1 MQNEAETKKATRQA
15 ELKKQLNK
23 ATSRAELKQ
32 KQQHKKKQE
41 KEKEKGSGNWKMAQ
55 MSVPY
60 WRWTCWKAR
69 QGFHTKGKAKAKAKA
84 AAEAEAWQGGEAS
97 KAEWKQ
103 LENRREMGYQQ
114 INECLGLLHMF
125 MQIRRRKCY
134 KQLAKP
140 MTLIRI
146 WAKEVWK

>member
-32 KQQHKKKQE
+32 KQQQQQQHKKRQ
-41 KEKEKGSGNWKMAQ
+41 EKEKGSGNWKMAQ

-60 WRWTCWKAR
+60 WRWTCWKAG

-84 AAEAEAWQGGEAS
+84 AAKTQGVARGAEAS

-146 WAKEVWK
+146 WAK